1 MNIANQCII
10 SKKSSEYRLVTDK
23 G

>member
-1 MNIANQCII
+1 MNIANQCKI